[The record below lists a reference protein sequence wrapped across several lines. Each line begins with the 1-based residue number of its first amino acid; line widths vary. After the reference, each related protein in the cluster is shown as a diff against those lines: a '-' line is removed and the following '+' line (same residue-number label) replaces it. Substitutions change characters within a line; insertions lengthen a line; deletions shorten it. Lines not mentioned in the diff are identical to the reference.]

1 MNAGGRRPS
10 FQLLMAATGLTAA
23 NALSTGEVVVSG
35 PLGSQLPAVSL
46 LDGQDASGAEG
57 PTVDRP
63 AS

>member
-1 MNAGGRRPS
+1 
-10 FQLLMAATGLTAA
+10 MAATGLTAA

-46 LDGQDASGAEG
+46 LDGQDASGAER